1 MIVRRGIEVPADA
14 AFDLGYP
21 RALTE
26 IGAKATSGN

>member
-14 AFDLGYP
+14 AFDLAYQ

-26 IGAKATSGN
+26 IRAKATSEN